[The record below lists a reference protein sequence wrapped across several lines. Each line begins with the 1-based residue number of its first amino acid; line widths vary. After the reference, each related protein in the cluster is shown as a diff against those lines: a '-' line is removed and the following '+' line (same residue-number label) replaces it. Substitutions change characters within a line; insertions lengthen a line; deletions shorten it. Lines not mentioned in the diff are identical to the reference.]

1 MKLSFPRSAVFG
13 DGAGRVSQLKM
24 IGDCCNKRRIGRLAS
39 VWIRAVPEILFQY
52 LNISPG
58 PANFNGVTNRPFHPG
73 RGSMKISCY
82 IRI

>member
-1 MKLSFPRSAVFG
+1 MKLGFPRSVVF
-13 DGAGRVSQLKM
+13 DGWAGREFQLKM
-24 IGDCCNKRRIGRLAS
+24 IRDCCNKCRIGGLAS

-52 LNISPG
+52 FNISPG
-58 PANFNGVTNRPFHPG
+58 PANFNGVTNGPFYPG

>member
-1 MKLSFPRSAVFG
+1 MKLGFPRSAVFDG
-13 DGAGRVSQLKM
+13 GAGRELQLKM
-24 IGDCCNKRRIGRLAS
+24 IRDCCNKRRIGGLAS

-58 PANFNGVTNRPFHPG
+58 PAHFNGVTNGPFHPG